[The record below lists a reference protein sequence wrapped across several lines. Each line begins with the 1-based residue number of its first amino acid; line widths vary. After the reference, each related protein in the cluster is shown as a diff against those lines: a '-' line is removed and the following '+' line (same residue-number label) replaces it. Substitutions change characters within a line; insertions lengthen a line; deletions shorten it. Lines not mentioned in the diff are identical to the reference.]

1 MPDTS
6 VAPDL
11 SEALEIKVNFFSQL
25 TLNPV
30 LVVNKLSEA
39 VDFFFS
45 KVTHLSIRTDIS
57 LRDNLLA

>member
-1 MPDTS
+1 MPDTT

-11 SEALEIKVNFFSQL
+11 SEALDIKVNFFSQL

-30 LVVNKLSEA
+30 LAVNKLSEM

-45 KVTHLSIRTDIS
+45 KVTHLGIRTDIS
-57 LRDNLLA
+57 LRYNLLA